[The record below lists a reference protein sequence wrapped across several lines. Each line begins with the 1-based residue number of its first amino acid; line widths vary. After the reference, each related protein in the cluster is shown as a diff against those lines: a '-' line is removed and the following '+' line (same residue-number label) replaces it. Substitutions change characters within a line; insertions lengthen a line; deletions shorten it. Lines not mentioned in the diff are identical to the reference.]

1 MPVVQSD
8 VQMFLVEMLC
18 ESGFCDNFGAPAV
31 ARGSF
36 RGGGWIGRVWG
47 VAGVEVVHRTRW
59 SGGRGAVYGRG
70 TGRRVVEEVGVG
82 WDC

>member
-31 ARGSF
+31 ARGSL
-36 RGGGWIGRVWG
+36 RGGRLDWLGLGC
-47 VAGVEVVHRTRW
+47 
-59 SGGRGAVYGRG
+59 GGGEGCAQ
-70 TGRRVVEEVGVG
+70 
-82 WDC
+82 D